1 MIDTAEIIYEKP
13 YSGEFTEVSFG
24 SDRENTLWVK
34 FSDRDGIEEWIGKF
48 GCGPKQVMRV
58 APAHSPDTFFINAG
72 GFAYLLNAT
81 HRRLLNHYF
90 DPFIED
96 IVFDPETG
104 HFIAAATDIRIIQNG
119 EPIWT
124 SHRIALDGISDL
136 KIAGR
141 TLTGLAIV
149 GYDEETESFVLN
161 LKTRKFIKASIRF
174 AGW

>member
-13 YSGEFTEVSFG
+13 YSGEFTEVPFG

-58 APAHSPDTFFINAG
+58 IPAHPPDTFFINAG
-72 GFAYLLNAT
+72 GFAYLLDAT

-90 DPFIED
+90 DPFSDD
-96 IVFDPETG
+96 IVYDPETG
-104 HFIAAATDIRIIQNG
+104 HFIAAATDIRIIENG

-124 SHRIALDGISDL
+124 SRRIALDGISEL
-136 KIAGR
+136 KINGR
-141 TLTGLAIV
+141 ILSGLAIV
-149 GYDEETESFVLN
+149 GYDEETEPFALD
-161 LKTRKFIKASIRF
+161 LDTREFIKASDLF
-174 AGW
+174 ARW